1 MHALTFG
8 NLCSIGMADGGG
20 VFFDFLPLD
29 NFLTA
34 GELDLRPLTVAA
46 SDGVVGWENIRT

>member
-1 MHALTFG
+1 MLALTLG

-29 NFLTA
+29 NFFTA
-34 GELDLRPLTVAA
+34 GELDLRP
-46 SDGVVGWENIRT
+46 SEGVEGCKNIRT

>member
-1 MHALTFG
+1 MHTLTLG
-8 NLCSIGMADGGG
+8 NLCSIGMADDGG

-46 SDGVVGWENIRT
+46 SDGVVGCKKI